1 MAMVIRHT
9 CLGRALTMAFLV
21 SVFALS
27 PVNRPASAEELSS
40 QQINDEL
47 RVSKSRS
54 MAPDP
59 MKPEDKAFLNRL
71 RGRSRSLSPEDRD
84 HIDHLLV
91 DRPKVNLDI
100 SFDFD
105 SADLTPR
112 AEPQLNELG
121 KALTGGDL
129 VGAVIFLGGHT
140 DGKGTDDYNQ
150 GLSERR
156 VETVRRFLV
165 EHYHI
170 PDANFI
176 AAGYGKKGLKNTAD
190 PLADENRRVEIV
202 NAADRD
208 QASK

>member
-1 MAMVIRHT
+1 MVIRHS
-9 CLGRALTMAFLV
+9 CLSRALTMAFLV

-27 PVNRPASAEELSS
+27 LANRPASAEVLSS
-40 QQINDEL
+40 KQISNEL
-47 RVSKSRS
+47 KLSKSRS
-54 MAPDP
+54 MVPDP
-59 MKPEDKAFLNRL
+59 MKPEDKAFINSL
-71 RGRSRSLSPEDRD
+71 RGRDRSLSPEDRD
-84 HIDHLLV
+84 RIDHVLV

-105 SADLTPR
+105 SADLTSK

-140 DGKGTDDYNQ
+140 DGKGTEDYNQ

-156 VETVRRFLV
+156 VQTVRRFLV

-170 PDANFI
+170 ADANFI
-176 AAGYGKKGLKNTAD
+176 SAGYGKKGLKNTTD
-190 PLADENRRVEIV
+190 PLAAENRRVEIV

>member
-1 MAMVIRHT
+1 MVIRHS

-21 SVFALS
+21 SVSALS
-27 PVNRPASAEELSS
+27 LANRPASAEELSS
-40 QQINDEL
+40 QQISDSL
-47 RVSKSRS
+47 RISKSRS
-54 MAPDP
+54 MVPDP
-59 MKPEDKAFLNRL
+59 MKPDDKAFLNSL

-84 HIDHLLV
+84 HIDGLLV
-91 DRPKVNLDI
+91 NRPKVNLDI

-105 SADLTPR
+105 SADLTPK
-112 AEPQLNELG
+112 AEPQLNNLG
-121 KALTGGDL
+121 KALTSGDL

-140 DGKGTDDYNQ
+140 DGKGTEDYNQ

-176 AAGYGKKGLKNTAD
+176 AAGYGKKGLKNTTD
-190 PLADENRRVEIV
+190 PLAAENRRVEIV